1 MKKVIGFGCLIL
13 SMVLYLII
21 FVLPFIDADLETK
34 ATVGGVLYVA
44 SYIVMF
50 IGGAV
55 LGREI
60 MDELK
65 SRWKTWMG
73 RFRKTDSKSDQDS

>member
-65 SRWKTWMG
+65 IRWKSWLT